1 VDRRLR
7 AGRGLWEDQLVT
19 LDGVSVD
26 PVVRVREAVHEQ
38 LGKEGWSI
46 LDDQP
51 ISLPHRRVSAV
62 ALRDGWFATLRVEDW
77 LEDDEHETPI
87 NFAAGV
93 LGLDYEPARRI
104 TIALTGA
111 PRSGVV
117 VKDPSLSIAL
127 PDETEADAPVAS
139 LVRFA
144 TEHLDSLSKLA
155 DMDTVIGMLHD
166 HRAAPASA
174 LTPFLEGERVDPPPG
189 HPELTDPVTELIPA
203 LLAGAGRYEEAR
215 RALAL
220 CEDPHWQEIADA
232 NDRRLLRQLTR
243 WVDREGEL
251 GLPSTPAR
259 WPAKWPP
266 PASGP
271 DPSRGFKAF
280 MAEQRPEILARRE
293 AISATRAASEGKS
306 REQIRELLGAEL
318 EKRSVKMQPVEF
330 EQNVD
335 FLATEHE
342 PFGKARLAMRGFKAL
357 TDLISTGPGLVDT
370 LRQDREPQD
379 EPDPAWAKTPDRAG
393 YPMWPVVRERIAV
406 ELDTDAEPRLA
417 ELMSGSR
424 GQFGNRNVEVW
435 LSQED
440 SGLIVHVG
448 SKRVGRLNAH
458 AAVAFRSAIEAAAD
472 RDEDIRTDAHLTRT
486 TGTPPYILDLP
497 LYDSGTPPA

>member
-1 VDRRLR
+1 
-7 AGRGLWEDQLVT
+7 VT
-19 LDGVSVD
+19 LDGVSVG
-26 PVVRVREAVHEQ
+26 PVVRVREAVREQ
-38 LGKEGWSI
+38 LGQEGWSI
-46 LDDQP
+46 LDNHP

-62 ALRDGWFATLRVEDW
+62 ALRDGWFATLRVDDW

-117 VKDPSLSIAL
+117 VKDPLLSIAL
-127 PDETEADAPVAS
+127 PDETETDAPVAS
-139 LVRFA
+139 LVGFA

-155 DMDTVIGMLHD
+155 DVDTVIGMLHD

-174 LTPFLEGERVDPPPG
+174 LTPFLEDERVDPPPG
-189 HPELTDPVTELIPA
+189 YPELTDPVTELIPA
-203 LLAGAGRYEEAR
+203 LLAGVGRYEEAR

-220 CEDPHWQEIADA
+220 SEDPHWQEIANA

-243 WVDREGEL
+243 WVDREGGL

-259 WPAKWPP
+259 WPAEWPP

-280 MAEQRPEILARRE
+280 MAEQRPEALARRE

-318 EKRSVKMQPVEF
+318 EKRSVRMQPVEF

-335 FLATEHE
+335 FLVTEHE
-342 PFGKARLAMRGFKAL
+342 PFGKTRLAMRGFKAL
-357 TDLISTGPGLVDT
+357 ADLISSGSGLVDVI
-370 LRQDREPQD
+370 RHDRDPQD
-379 EPDPAWAKTPDRAG
+379 EPDPAWAKTPDRVG
-393 YPMWPVVRERIAV
+393 YPMWSVVRERVAV

-417 ELMSGSR
+417 ELMSGSG

-435 LSQED
+435 LSQDD

-448 SKRVGRLNAH
+448 SKQIGRLDAH
-458 AAVAFRSAIEAAAD
+458 AAVAFRSVIEAAAD
-472 RDEDIRTDAHLTRT
+472 RDEDVRTDARLTRM
-486 TGTPPYILDLP
+486 TGTPPYVLDLP